1 MLDALIPLHALDA
14 GSLALHQGC
23 RVGEPALGVFNRPT
37 LSTDRRCQQADR
49 DTSDQGAPPDDV
61 IRSEMAGTGRSDEP
75 WIPQLLT
82 TERFHPLDRDPG
94 SGQWAVG
101 SGQSTDALFRM
112 VEIQAAAMSGLDAPI
127 RPVFA
132 ESLMSGQ
139 TTQRCDP

>member
-1 MLDALIPLHALDA
+1 MPDLLLFT
-14 GSLALHQGC
+14 
-23 RVGEPALGVFNRPT
+23 RVVVLESRLWAC
-37 LSTDRRCQQADR
+37 STDRHCQQTDVVSR
-49 DTSDQGAPPDDV
+49 PMGTPRIREAPLDDV

-94 SGQWAVG
+94 NGQWEVG